1 MPCVPG
7 LPGPHG
13 LSTGLLPG
21 RTQQNAGVQP
31 WPKDRGAPHCAH
43 WGRGRLLCPS
53 SLSRGREPMGLE
65 SEPKNQASTPCG
77 RFLARCPAKPR
88 ASLPTTHAGLR
99 LVSPPPGVQRQV
111 EGPGAMAGHPGGG
124 ALAAPPPRGAQST
137 VAAPRALTSSAQ
149 AGVCLCRMFL
159 PNARL
164 LLLTTVNQEL
174 TVYL

>member
-65 SEPKNQASTPCG
+65 SEPKNQASTPCS

-124 ALAAPPPRGAQST
+124 GARSPAPAWSPVHSRGPPGSDIQRTGRCVSLPH
-137 VAAPRALTSSAQ
+137 VSAQ
-149 AGVCLCRMFL
+149 RPFASTNHG
-159 PNARL
+159 
-164 LLLTTVNQEL
+164 
-174 TVYL
+174 